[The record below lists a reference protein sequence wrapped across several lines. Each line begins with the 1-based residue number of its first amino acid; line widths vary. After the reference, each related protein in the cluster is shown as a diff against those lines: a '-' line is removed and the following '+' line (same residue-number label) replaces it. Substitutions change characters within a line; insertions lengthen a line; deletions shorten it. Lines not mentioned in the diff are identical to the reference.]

1 MSIQKAV
8 LKAGLKRRKQF
19 NTISSHGVADKKK
32 KSYITSL
39 PQPPK
44 MAANFIEA
52 IQELVK

>member
-32 KSYITSL
+32 KATSPL
-39 PQPPK
+39 SHSPLKWQLILLK
-44 MAANFIEA
+44 LFKS
-52 IQELVK
+52 L